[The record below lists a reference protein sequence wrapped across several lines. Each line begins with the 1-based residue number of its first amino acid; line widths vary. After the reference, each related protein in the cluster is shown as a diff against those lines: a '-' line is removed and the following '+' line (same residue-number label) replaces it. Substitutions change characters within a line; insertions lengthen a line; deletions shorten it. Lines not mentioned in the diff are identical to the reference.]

1 MEKDKETKKEL
12 EEQVEELKKS
22 NKIMKG
28 LLIVLVVLILFGTC
42 FGGGF
47 LIGQKLAD
55 KEEDL
60 LEENK
65 KDDKTEEKEET
76 KTDAPEK
83 EEEKVDNTISDALR
97 KDLDKKVDL
106 TRQFVVTGL
115 YYKKGGE
122 LKNIINENV
131 DAYSYFAYATYN
143 YYLYKTGDKQE
154 QYTTKDPS
162 LATCYDQAQ
171 NGYCFVASKANIEK
185 YNKELYNVS
194 MDAFNLGD
202 WTTTKGDKIY
212 VTPVPW
218 NGAVSSQ
225 TDSVVSV
232 VRNGDTIEYVAK
244 QSIKD
249 YDKVIFNVDV
259 KYIFKANEDGNF
271 YLHSFEKM

>member
-1 MEKDKETKKEL
+1 MEKEKKDDL
-12 EEQVEELKKS
+12 REEVEDLKKS
-22 NKIMKG
+22 NKIMKS
-28 LLIVLVVLILFGTC
+28 LLIVLVVAILLSAC
-42 FGGGF
+42 FGIGF
-47 LIGQKLAD
+47 IAGEKLAEKEND
-55 KEEDL
+55 ILEED
-60 LEENK
+60 K
-65 KDDKTEEKEET
+65 KDENKEET
-76 KTDAPEK
+76 KTDEPEK
-83 EEEKVDNTISDALR
+83 EEEKVDNTISNALR

-249 YDKVIFNVDV
+249 YDEVIFNVDV
-259 KYIFKANEDGNF
+259 KYVFKANEDGNF